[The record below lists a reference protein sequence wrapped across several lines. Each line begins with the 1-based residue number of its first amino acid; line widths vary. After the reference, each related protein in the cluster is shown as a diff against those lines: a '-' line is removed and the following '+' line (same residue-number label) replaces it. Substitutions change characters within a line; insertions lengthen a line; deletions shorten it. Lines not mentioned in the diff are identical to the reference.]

1 MKIRKGLASVAI
13 AVLPLTG
20 AGIALTFASGN
31 SGANAQTIAP
41 DVSGSGGPGPTVTDT
56 PTPTPT
62 DTSTPPT
69 TGECANGRVQ
79 ACINDLDFP
88 SFLVY
93 LFFFQGDIEREFP
106 VPPPCCGGGIRG

>member
-41 DVSGSGGPGPTVTDT
+41 DVSGSGGPTPTLT
-56 PTPTPT
+56 PTPKPTPT
-62 DTSTPPT
+62 EEPVNFFIAFFNWLSYYIDAHDEYPRPPAPYS
-69 TGECANGRVQ
+69 G
-79 ACINDLDFP
+79 
-88 SFLVY
+88 
-93 LFFFQGDIEREFP
+93 
-106 VPPPCCGGGIRG
+106 CCGIRG